1 MYAIALAALTV
12 LGLCANAVSQSDSK
26 PHQDAN
32 QFARQVLNNE
42 VKAEAEDHSH
52 WMLRIESETSRGKQV
67 DEVVET
73 KYGEL
78 KRHVVINGRPL
89 DARQRRTEE
98 DRIRKLAANPDALR
112 RSMKGESEDSDRSR
126 KMLKMLPDALI
137 FSYGDSRED
146 SIELHFKSN
155 PNFRPPSHEAQV
167 LQALEGSM
175 WVNTAQNRLAQLSGH
190 LNHEVKFGG
199 GWLGHLNQGGQF
211 EVTQAEV
218 ASGYWELTR
227 LHVNMQG
234 KALFFKTISVQQNM
248 LRSDFHRVP
257 DDLTLPQAADLLRKQ
272 DIVAAK

>member
-1 MYAIALAALTV
+1 MYAIALEALTV
-12 LGLCANAVSQSDSK
+12 LGLCASAVSQSDSK
-26 PHQDAN
+26 PLQDAN

-42 VKAEAEDHSH
+42 VKAEAQDHSH

-78 KRHVVINGRPL
+78 KRHVVVNGRPL
-89 DARQRRTEE
+89 DAGQRRTEE

-112 RSMKGESEDSDRSR
+112 RSMKSENEDSDRSR

-137 FSYGDSRED
+137 FSYGDSRGD

-167 LQALEGSM
+167 LQALEGNM
-175 WVNTAQNRLAQLSGH
+175 WVNTTQKRLVQLSGR